1 MFAVVITEKGGAQ
14 RRMEFDKNEVTIGR
28 VQGND
33 IILPKGNVSKRHS
46 RIVLKDARFIVVDL
60 KSTNGTYVNGRKITS
75 PLVVKPGDKVYIG
88 DFILTVEETAG
99 AEAAAP
105 APSAPG
111 PAPARRGP
119 PPLRSAP
126 PPAPEPPAP
135 QPAPAPQAAP
145 APVPQPSPGPP
156 QLPQSQ
162 PEPPPPAPPAPEP
175 QAAPPAPAPAPEPAP
190 APTPAPAPKAAPAPK
205 PSPGPTAPRPSL
217 GQATSTMADG
227 GSLAGIMAS
236 LRGRFMVDDAS
247 VAGQDDQGRWTAAKA
262 AIDATVQE
270 LGGSEE
276 GVVAAALREA
286 VGLGPFESLLEDSE
300 VEAIVAEGPRK
311 ILVDRG
317 AGLTPENVSFSSGAM
332 LATIGRR
339 LVARGG
345 ADHGSDGPV
354 LRATLP
360 EGERVT
366 VVLPPVAIGGPLV
379 EIRRTSPAPSEAL
392 IARGVLDKAV
402 LEVLGRA
409 VGARKNVA
417 VIGPSDLASEIL
429 AALAGLTDDDER
441 FVTVGASDLALG
453 RPHVAL
459 GPGGGLDVGAVARY
473 GALLSADRFV
483 VHGVAGADAFEA
495 LAAVASRGG
504 GSFIGY
510 GGSNGGDPT
519 ASLQLGAR
527 LAGRGDQGAIAALVA
542 DAIDVVVHV
551 ERTPDGPRVSSV
563 SEVTGASGESVQA
576 AALFTYDG
584 GFQASGSPSF

>member
-46 RIVLKDARFIVVDL
+46 RIVLKDNRFIVVDL

-75 PLVVKPGDKVYIG
+75 PLVVKPGDKIYIG

-99 AEAAAP
+99 AGAAAP
-105 APSAPG
+105 APSG
-111 PAPARRGP
+111 GRQGP

-126 PPAPEPPAP
+126 PPAPS
-135 QPAPAPQAAP
+135 PQAAP
-145 APVPQPSPGPP
+145 APAPAPTGGPP
-156 QLPQSQ
+156 ALPQSQ
-162 PEPPPPAPPAPEP
+162 PEPPA
-175 QAAPPAPAPAPEPAP
+175 APAPEPP
-190 APTPAPAPKAAPAPK
+190 AAPAPK
-205 PSPGPTAPRPSL
+205 PKPAPAPAPRPSL
-217 GQATSTMADG
+217 GQATSTMADA
-227 GSLAGIMAS
+227 GSLAGVMAS
-236 LRGRFMVDDAS
+236 LRGRFPVDDAS
-247 VAGQDDQGRWTAAKA
+247 AAGQDDQSRWTAAKA
-262 AIDATVQE
+262 AIDATVEE
-270 LGGSEE
+270 LGASDD
-276 GVVAAALREA
+276 GVATAAMREA
-286 VGLGPFESLLEDSE
+286 VGLGPFEALLEDSE
-300 VEAIVAEGPRK
+300 VVAIVAEGPRK
-311 ILVDRG
+311 VLVDRG
-317 AGLTPENVSFSSGAM
+317 AGLTPESVSFSSGAM

-345 ADHGSDGPV
+345 ADHTSGGPV

-379 EIRRTSPAPSEAL
+379 EIRRSAPAPSEAL
-392 IARGVLDKAV
+392 IARGVLDQAV
-402 LEVLGRA
+402 LDVLGRA
-409 VGARKNVA
+409 VAARKNIA
-417 VIGPSDLASEIL
+417 VIGAPDLVSELL
-429 AALAGLTDDDER
+429 AALAALAEEDER

-473 GALLSADRFV
+473 GALLHADRFV

-495 LAAVASRGG
+495 LAAVVSRGD

-510 GGSNGGDPT
+510 GASNGGDPT
-519 ASLQLGAR
+519 AALQLGAR

-542 DAIDVVVHV
+542 EAVDVVVHV
-551 ERTPDGPRVSSV
+551 ERGADGPRVSAV
-563 SEVTGASGESVQA
+563 AEVTGLDGESVQSTE
-576 AALFTYDG
+576 LFAYADG